1 MWELNHKEGW
11 APRNLCFWTVVLEK
25 TLESF
30 LDRKEIKPA
39 NPEGNELWV
48 VIGRTDADAEAAI
61 LSPPDGKIWLIG
73 KDLNAGKDWGKDKGA
88 TKDEMV
94 GWHHWLN
101 GHEFTQKLHEIMK
114 DGKPGVLQSM
124 GSQRVGHDWATDQ
137 QQSTLD
143 WVATGGVDCEI
154 KVQSRMRRGGRNYV
168 KLFSKSK
175 TRRRTQE
182 ETHHS
187 FPVVVNP

>member
-30 LDRKEIKPA
+30 LDRKEIKPV
-39 NPEGNELWV
+39 NPEGNELWI

-61 LSPPDGKIWLIG
+61 LWPPDRKIWLIG
-73 KDLNAGKDWGKDKGA
+73 KDPNAGKDWGKEKGT

-114 DGKPGVLQSM
+114 DGEAWCAAVHGVTKS
-124 GSQRVGHDWATDQ
+124 W
-137 QQSTLD
+137 TLLSG
-143 WVATGGVDCEI
+143 WKTTICIHRHPLWRE
-154 KVQSRMRRGGRNYV
+154 RRKCINIAIFLLTRSIL
-168 KLFSKSK
+168 LFSKSFAGLSCLCLGSSWGNPWNK
-175 TRRRTQE
+175 
-182 ETHHS
+182 S
-187 FPVVVNP
+187 PV

>member
-1 MWELNHKEGW
+1 MLAPWKKSYDKPRQRIKNKDITLLTQVCRVKPMFFSSSHVWMWELNHKEGW

-30 LDRKEIKPA
+30 LDRKEIKPV
-39 NPEGNELWV
+39 NPEGNELWI

-61 LSPPDGKIWLIG
+61 LWPPDRKIWLIG
-73 KDLNAGKDWGKDKGA
+73 KDPNAGKDWGKEKGT

-114 DGKPGVLQSM
+114 DGEAWCAAVHGVTKSWTRLS
-124 GSQRVGHDWATDQ
+124 DW
-137 QQSTLD
+137 STTEYLRLGCR
-143 WVATGGVDCEI
+143 W
-154 KVQSRMRRGGRNYV
+154 
-168 KLFSKSK
+168 
-175 TRRRTQE
+175 
-182 ETHHS
+182 
-187 FPVVVNP
+187 